1 MKAKD
6 FGLLAVAVMGA
17 AARGRPARSNSPWS
31 ARVQRTQRVT
41 YFARIQ

>member
-1 MKAKD
+1 MKAKNL
-6 FGLLAVAVMGA
+6 GLLAVALMDVSSP
-17 AARGRPARSNSPWS
+17 RP